1 MDVNKIFAP
10 VARMETIR
18 TVLVLATQLNFEV
31 DVKLAFLYGE
41 LEEEMY
47 VEHPQGY
54 FIKGDEYKVY
64 CLHKALYGLKL
75 IKIDP
80 KYQHVGAFC
89 ISSLSAIY
97 DFILNGKS
105 LKC

>member
-1 MDVNKIFAP
+1 MDFNKIFAP

-54 FIKGDEYKVY
+54 FIKGDEYNR
-64 CLHKALYGLKL
+64 LHKALYGLKL